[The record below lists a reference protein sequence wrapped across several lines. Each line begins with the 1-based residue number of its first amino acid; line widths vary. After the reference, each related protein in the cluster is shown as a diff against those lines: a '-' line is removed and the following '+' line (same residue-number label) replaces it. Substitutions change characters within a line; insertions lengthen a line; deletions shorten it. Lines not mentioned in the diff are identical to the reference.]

1 MQDFAAQHPSFWVV
15 GFPIYFVALWL
26 GVSFLISLAGGWWGL
41 SKKYRTERAFPAHK
55 KSFQRG
61 QMRGGTGYNGVL
73 TLGSDAEGVY
83 LGVLFLFRVAHP
95 PLFIPWSDV
104 EVEESTRYFFF
115 RVQRLRLG
123 PNRILLMLREPLAQ
137 FLLAERPASA
147 PQTSAMRWGI

>member
-1 MQDFAAQHPSFWVV
+1 MQDFAAQHPSFWAA

-41 SKKYRTERAFPAHK
+41 SKQYRTERTFPAHK

-61 QMRGGTGYNGVL
+61 QMRGTTAYNGVL

-83 LGVLFLFRVAHP
+83 LGVMFLFRCAHP

-104 EVEESTRYFFF
+104 EVEAPTRYFFL
-115 RVQRLRLG
+115 RVQKLRLG
-123 PNRILLMLREPLAQ
+123 PNRILLMLREPLAE
-137 FLLAERPASA
+137 FLLAERPESKAQASGI
-147 PQTSAMRWGI
+147 RWGI